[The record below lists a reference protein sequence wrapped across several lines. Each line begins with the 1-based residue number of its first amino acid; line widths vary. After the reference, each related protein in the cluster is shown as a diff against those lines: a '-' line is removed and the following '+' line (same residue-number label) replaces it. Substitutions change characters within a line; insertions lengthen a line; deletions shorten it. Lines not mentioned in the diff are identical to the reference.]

1 VETIGD
7 VEWNSI
13 LTYPVGINPTVFTPN
28 ICAKLARNDAS
39 VATMIYAE
47 TIQQH
52 SVTNTTE

>member
-1 VETIGD
+1 